1 MEEER
6 DLVEAVKVSDT
17 IDAGDEPWELDE
29 LVGDGRRQI

>member
-6 DLVEAVKVSDT
+6 DLVEVVKVSDI

-29 LVGDGRRQI
+29 PVGEVLRQI